1 MLTYILALLLQV
13 NSPQPIAGEYVEART
28 ASVFAGAC
36 HYNGEYQTT
45 GHDAVMAWS
54 IEGGSWKNVDLS
66 NVRVAAAVS
75 SDSNLAETLV
85 PHRCE
90 IQIDPSASESQAK
103 AVVDWLQYTCGPA
116 IGHIAIVRRGQVTF
130 RKDGE
135 HTTFMAEGFASADV
149 KSMHESRV
157 LASSTNLVWYAPLS
171 PLPHRFVGYTV
182 EAKYS
187 AGTLSDQWDRADE
200 NSAFYG
206 HF

>member
-1 MLTYILALLLQV
+1 MLSIILTLLLQV
-13 NSPQPIAGEYVEART
+13 NSPNSPTGNYLEART

-54 IEGGSWKNVDLS
+54 IEHGSWKNIDLS

-75 SDSNLAETLV
+75 SDTNLAETSA

-90 IQIDPSASESQAK
+90 IQVDPSASDAQSA
-103 AVVDWLQYTCGPA
+103 AVVDWLQSNCGPS
-116 IGHIAIVRRGQVTF
+116 IGRVIAVRRAPITF
-130 RKDGE
+130 TKDGE
-135 HTTFMAEGFASADV
+135 HTTFVAAGFASADV
-149 KSMHESRV
+149 QSMPNHECCKQP
-157 LASSTNLVWYAPLS
+157 NLVWYSPLAPLA
-171 PLPHRFVGYTV
+171 HRFVGYTV
-182 EAKYS
+182 EAKYA
-187 AGTLSDQWDRADE
+187 AGTLSDRWDRADE